1 MPDNQTIGVLLPFV
15 EGDYFNLLL
24 IGIHDLVQSRGFEL
38 LAFHGTPSDLKATKL
53 ARERVGGWIVVVT
66 TEGLTEIAPSGTP
79 IVTVAASAPGSGYPA
94 VLADNHG
101 GFQAAIR
108 HLCEH
113 GHRRIAFVGCLDQ
126 PDVQQ
131 RYLGYQAALAAEQI
145 PFDLDLVYQVDTHEE
160 PGGHQAARRMLDAGL
175 PCSAVATATDE
186 IGIGLLEALQAAGRH
201 IPEDVAIVSFDDIA
215 RAQHTRP
222 PLTTIRQRPDELG
235 RTAAELLL
243 DWIAGKDI
251 LPGISYVPTAL
262 IIRRSCGCDVTTDA
276 TIFDE
281 SGEQAPDWQTALPLR
296 LVRLARYPLPLASGI
311 QPEQVWPGVTT
322 LTYGLAAAAAG
333 AQLPPVT
340 ELERAWQQAVALT
353 PDLANLT
360 MMLKAIEQAAAP
372 HLNADLV
379 VHARVEAFLDSA
391 RLGMMHARLAQ
402 ERSQVEYFQSAVQS
416 NSVLSNRMLSADMR
430 TIPELAWLAQTDVNG
445 ACLGLWAETPAG
457 EPGTLVLAGLY
468 TREGGTSVR
477 CGTRCAAALFPPP
490 DVLPESAR
498 AGGGDLTLIL
508 PVRTDSRDWGLLALC
523 APSQD
528 VFFAENML
536 TWASLLGVALD
547 RRALLASLTEQQA
560 ALHEQQ
566 ETLRTAYERERA
578 LADTVRELGSPVI
591 PLLPEVLL
599 VPLIGAISSERARQV
614 IESVLDGVTR
624 HHATTVLLDIT
635 GVPLVDTQVA
645 NSLIQTTQA
654 AMLLGAQVILV
665 GMRPE
670 IAQSI
675 IGLGIDLRQIATQ
688 PSLAVALEHLLL
700 QRHQA
705 AAGHRISLRERRPQR

>member
-1 MPDNQTIGVLLPFV
+1 MPDSQTIGVLLPFV

-24 IGIHDLVQSRGFEL
+24 MGIRDVVQSRGFEL
-38 LAFHGTPSDLKATKL
+38 LAFQGTPSDLKATKL
-53 ARERVGGWIVVVT
+53 AHERVGGWIVVVT

-79 IVTVAASAPGSGYPA
+79 IVTVAASAPGTRYPA

-145 PFDLDLVYQVDTHEE
+145 PFDRGLVYEVDTHEE

-186 IGIGLLEALQAAGRH
+186 IGIGLLEELQAAGQH
-201 IPEDVAIVSFDDIA
+201 IPEDLAIVSFDDIA
-215 RAQHTRP
+215 RAQHTHP

-243 DWIAGKDI
+243 EWIAGKDI
-251 LPGISYVPTAL
+251 RPVITYVPTAL

-276 TIFDE
+276 TIFDD
-281 SGEQAPDWQTALPLR
+281 SGSQVPDWQTALALR
-296 LVRLARYPLPLASGI
+296 LVRLARYPLPLPSGI
-311 QPEQVWPGVTT
+311 QPEQIWPGVTT
-322 LTYGLAAAAAG
+322 LTHGLAAAAAG
-333 AQLPPVT
+333 AQLPSVT
-340 ELERAWQQAVALT
+340 EIERAWQQAVALT

-360 MMLKAIEQAAAP
+360 MMLKAIEHAAAP

-379 VHARVEAFLDSA
+379 VRARVEVFVDTA
-391 RLGMMHARLAQ
+391 RLGLMHSRVAH
-402 ERSQVEYFQSAVQS
+402 ERAQVEYFQNTVQS
-416 NSVLSNRMLSADMR
+416 NYALSMRLLSEDMR

-457 EPGTLVLAGLY
+457 EPRTLVLVGLY
-468 TREGGTSVR
+468 NREGGINVR
-477 CGTRCAAALFPPP
+477 RGVSCAAALFPPQE
-490 DVLPESAR
+490 VLPTSAR

-508 PVRTDSRDWGLLALC
+508 PVRTESRDWGLLALC
-523 APSQD
+523 ALSQD

-536 TWASLLGVALD
+536 TWASLLGVSLD

-599 VPLIGAISSERARQV
+599 VPLIGAISSDRARQV
-614 IESVLDGVTR
+614 IESVLDGVN
-624 HHATTVLLDIT
+624 HYHATTVLLDIT
-635 GVPLVDTQVA
+635 AVPLVDTQVA

-675 IGLGIDLRQIATQ
+675 IGLGIDLRHIATQ
-688 PSLAVALEHLLL
+688 PSLAVAVDHLLL

-705 AAGHRISLRERRPQR
+705 VAVQRESPRERRPHR

>member
-1 MPDNQTIGVLLPFV
+1 MPDNHTIGVLLPFV

-24 IGIHDLVQSRGFEL
+24 MGIRDLVQSRGFEL
-38 LAFHGTPSDLKATKL
+38 LAFQATPSDLKATTL
-53 ARERVGGWIVVVT
+53 ARERVGAWIVVVT
-66 TEGLTEIAPSGTP
+66 TEGLSEFAPSGTP
-79 IVTVAASAPGSGYPA
+79 IVTVAASAPETGYPA

-101 GFQAAIR
+101 GFQAAIQ

-126 PDVQQ
+126 PDIQQ

-145 PFDLDLVYQVDTHEE
+145 PFDMDLVYQVDTHEE

-186 IGIGLLEALQAAGRH
+186 IGIGLLGELQAAGRH

-243 DWIAGKDI
+243 DRIAGKDI
-251 LPGISYVPTAL
+251 LADITYVPTAL

-276 TIFDE
+276 TIFDD
-281 SGEQAPDWQTALPLR
+281 SGEQAPDWQTALAVR
-296 LVRLARYPLPLASGI
+296 LVRLARYPLPLASGT
-311 QPEQVWPGVTT
+311 QPEQIWPGVTT
-322 LTYGLAAAAAG
+322 LTRGLAAAVAG
-333 AQLPPVT
+333 TQLPPMA

-353 PDLANLT
+353 PDLANPT
-360 MMLKAIEQAAAP
+360 MMLRAIEHSAAP
-372 HLNADLV
+372 HLNTDPV
-379 VHARVEAFLDSA
+379 IRARVEAFLDST
-391 RLGMMHARLAQ
+391 RLRLMHARLAQ
-402 ERSQVEYFQSAVQS
+402 ERSQVEYFQSTVQS
-416 NSVLSNRMLSADMR
+416 NYALSMRLLSADMR
-430 TIPELAWLAQTDVNG
+430 TLPELAWLAQTDVNG

-457 EPGTLVLAGLY
+457 EPGRLDLAGLY
-468 TREGGTSVR
+468 HREGGASVPH
-477 CGTRCAAALFPPP
+477 GASCAAALFPPP
-490 DVLPESAR
+490 EVLPASAR
-498 AGGGDLTLIL
+498 VGGGDLTLIL
-508 PVRTDSRDWGLLALC
+508 PVRTDSRDWGLLALS
-523 APSQD
+523 APSKD

-536 TWASLLGVALD
+536 TWASLLGVALE
-547 RRALLASLTEQQA
+547 RRALLASLTERQA

-591 PLLPEVLL
+591 PLLPAVLL

-614 IESVLDGVTR
+614 IESVLDGVNR
-624 HHATTVLLDIT
+624 HHASTILLDIT

-670 IAQSI
+670 IASSI
-675 IGLGIDLRQIATQ
+675 IGLGIDLRQIITQ
-688 PSLAVALEHLLL
+688 PTLAVALQQLLL
-700 QRHQA
+700 QRDQA
-705 AAGHRISLRERRPQR
+705 AAGQRESRRERQPHR

>member
-1 MPDNQTIGVLLPFV
+1 MPDNQAIGVLLPFV

-24 IGIHDLVQSRGFEL
+24 LAIHDVVQSRGFEL
-38 LAFHGTPSDLKATKL
+38 LAFQGTPSDLKATKL
-53 ARERVGGWIVVVT
+53 ARERVGGWIVAVT
-66 TEGLTEIAPSGTP
+66 TEDLTEIAPSGTP
-79 IVTVAASAPGSGYPA
+79 IVTVAASAPGTGYPA

-108 HLCEH
+108 HLCQH

-126 PDVQQ
+126 PDIQQ

-145 PFDLDLVYQVDTHEE
+145 PFDRDLVYEVDTHEE
-160 PGGHQAARRMLDAGL
+160 PGGRQAARRLLDAGL
-175 PCSAVATATDE
+175 PCTAAATATDE
-186 IGIGLLEALQAAGRH
+186 IGIGLLAELQAAGKR
-201 IPEDVAIVSFDDIA
+201 IPEDIAIVSFDDIA

-243 DWIAGKDI
+243 EWIAGKRIQDA
-251 LPGISYVPTAL
+251 ISYVPTSL

-276 TIFDE
+276 TIFQD
-281 SGEQAPDWQTALPLR
+281 SDSQAPDWQTALALR
-296 LVRLARYPLPLASGI
+296 LVRLACYPQPLASGT
-311 QPEQVWPGVTT
+311 QPEESWPGVAT
-322 LTYGLAAAAAG
+322 LARGLAAAAAG
-333 AQLPPVT
+333 TRVPPAIDV
-340 ELERAWQQAVALT
+340 ERAWEQAVALT
-353 PDLANLT
+353 PDLANLA
-360 MMLKAIEQAAAP
+360 MMLKAIEHAAAP
-372 HLNADLV
+372 YLNADSV
-379 VHARVEAFLDSA
+379 VHARVEAFVDSM
-391 RLGMMHARLAQ
+391 RIGMMHARLAQ
-402 ERSQVEYFQSAVQS
+402 ERAQVEYFQSTVQS
-416 NSVLSNRMLSADMR
+416 NHALSMRLLGADMH
-430 TIPELAWLAQTDVNG
+430 TIPELGWLAQTGVNG

-457 EPGTLVLAGLY
+457 EPGRLVLAGLY
-468 TREGGTSVR
+468 ARGAGVTIQRGSS
-477 CGTRCAAALFPPP
+477 CAAALFPPREA
-490 DVLPESAR
+490 LPASAR
-498 AGGGDLTLIL
+498 AGGDDLTLIL
-508 PVRTDSRDWGLLALC
+508 PVRTESHDWGFLALC
-523 APSQD
+523 APSHD

-536 TWASLLGVALD
+536 TWASLLGVSLD

-599 VPLIGAISSERARQV
+599 VPLIGAVSSDRARQV
-614 IESVLDGVTR
+614 IESVLDGVNR

-665 GMRPE
+665 GIRPE

-675 IGLGIDLRQIATQ
+675 IGLGIDLRHIATQ
-688 PSLAVALEHLLL
+688 PSLAAAVEHLLL
-700 QRHQA
+700 KRRQA
-705 AAGHRISLRERRPQR
+705 VSGHRESPPEYRQP

>member
-1 MPDNQTIGVLLPFV
+1 
-15 EGDYFNLLL
+15 
-24 IGIHDLVQSRGFEL
+24 
-38 LAFHGTPSDLKATKL
+38 
-53 ARERVGGWIVVVT
+53 
-66 TEGLTEIAPSGTP
+66 
-79 IVTVAASAPGSGYPA
+79 

-145 PFDLDLVYQVDTHEE
+145 PFDMNLVYEVDTHEE

-175 PCSAVATATDE
+175 PCTAVATATDE
-186 IGIGLLEALQAAGRH
+186 LAIGLLEALQVAGRH

-215 RAQHTRP
+215 RAQYTRP

-243 DWIAGKDI
+243 DWIAGKEI
-251 LPGISYVPTAL
+251 QAESTYVPTAL

-276 TIFDE
+276 TIFDDRR
-281 SGEQAPDWQTALPLR
+281 SQAPDWQTALASR
-296 LVRLARYPLPLASGI
+296 LVRLARYPLPLASGTP
-311 QPEQVWPGVTT
+311 PEQIWPGVTT
-322 LTYGLAAAAAG
+322 LTHGLAAAVAG
-333 AQLPPVT
+333 TQLPPVS
-340 ELERAWQQAVALT
+340 EIERAWQQAVALT

-360 MMLKAIEQAAAP
+360 LMLKAMEHSAAP
-372 HLNADLV
+372 HLNADPV
-379 VHARVEAFLDSA
+379 VHARVEAFVDSA
-391 RLGMMHARLAQ
+391 RLGMMHTRLAQ
-402 ERSQVEYFQSAVQS
+402 ERAQVEYFQNTVQS
-416 NSVLSNRMLSADMR
+416 NYALSMRLLSEDIR
-430 TIPELAWLAQTDVNG
+430 TMPELAWLVQTDVNG
-445 ACLGLWAETPAG
+445 ACLGLWAETPVGEAG
-457 EPGTLVLAGLY
+457 MLVLAGFY
-468 TREGGTSVR
+468 NREGGVNVQRGAS
-477 CGTRCAAALFPPP
+477 CAAALFPPQ
-490 DVLPESAR
+490 DVLPTSAR

-508 PVRTDSRDWGLLALC
+508 PVRTESRDWGLLALC

-536 TWASLLGVALD
+536 TWAGLLGVSLD

-599 VPLIGAISSERARQV
+599 VPLIGAISSDRARQV
-614 IESVLDGVTR
+614 IESVLEGVKR

-635 GVPLVDTQVA
+635 GVPLVDTRVA
-645 NSLIQTTQA
+645 NALIQTTQA
-654 AMLLGAQVILV
+654 AMLLGAQAILV

-675 IGLGIDLRQIATQ
+675 IGLGIDLRHIATQ
-688 PSLAVALEHLLL
+688 PSLAVAVEHLLL

-705 AAGHRISLRERRPQR
+705 AAVQRESSRERRPQR